1 MEEQQPKTGKFA
13 LKYGIIIGVIG
24 IVFNLML
31 YSQDMHYQIDLKR
44 LIFTLVLGVIFIVVG
59 SIFAI
64 REFKKSNNGFISIA
78 EGLKIGV
85 GMALIS
91 GIIGIIFS
99 FVLTKVI
106 DPEMEQKALE
116 YSTNV
121 LLESGMSQEQVQ
133 KQIDSQKNPNPFLQI
148 AGVLIFN
155 LFIGF
160 IGSLIPAL
168 ALKKSRPAY

>member
-1 MEEQQPKTGKFA
+1 MEEQRPKTGKLA
-13 LKYGIIIGVIG
+13 LKYGIILGAIG

-31 YSQDMHYQIDLKR
+31 YSQDLHYQIDVKR
-44 LIFTLVLGVIFIVVG
+44 ILFTIGLGLVFIIVG

-64 REFKKSNNGFISIA
+64 LEFRKQNNGYVSFA
-78 EGLKIGV
+78 EGLKIGI

-99 FVLTKVI
+99 FVLMKVI

-116 YSTNV
+116 YSTNM
-121 LLESGMSQEQVQ
+121 LLESGMPVEQVQ
-133 KQIDSQKNPNPFLQI
+133 KQIESQKNPNPFLQV
-148 AGVLIFN
+148 AGGLIFN
-155 LFIGF
+155 LFLGL

-168 ALKKSRPAY
+168 ALKKAPAAY